1 MSIEQ
6 VRLVGLVYSLIY
18 QLLEFSGAEDELDVS
33 KESLA
38 ALNGGKE
45 SWSASLEVLRSLLNR
60 TPVLVYCVIDGLNDL
75 EWEVVS
81 AVFGC
86 LACTTATGGDGV

>member
-45 SWSASLEVLRSLLNR
+45 SWSASLEVLRSLLDR
-60 TPVLVYCVIDGLNDL
+60 TPVLMYCVIDGLNDL
-75 EWEVVS
+75 E
-81 AVFGC
+81 
-86 LACTTATGGDGV
+86 